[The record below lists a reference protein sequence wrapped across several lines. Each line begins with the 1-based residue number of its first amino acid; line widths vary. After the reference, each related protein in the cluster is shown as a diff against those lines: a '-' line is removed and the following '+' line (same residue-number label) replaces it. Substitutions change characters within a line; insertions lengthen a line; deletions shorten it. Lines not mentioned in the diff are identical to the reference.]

1 MGAAPVAVTGAVEG
15 LVDEAVF
22 RRLVKAVGAIP
33 GQVYGKRGKAH
44 LLQALT
50 GYNKAAR
57 FSPWLV
63 IVDLD
68 DDEDCAPPLREKHLA
83 KPESRMCFRVA
94 VREIEAWLLADPE
107 RLSRLLEVEKSWL
120 PANPDGEKDP
130 KKVVVDLAR
139 KSRSG
144 EIRRD
149 LVPRA
154 GSGRVEGPA
163 YTSRLVEFV
172 SDARRGWRPLVAA
185 RRSDSLYRCFKCLNR
200 IAKASRGRKR

>member
-1 MGAAPVAVTGAVEG
+1 MGAAPVVFTGAVEG

-33 GQVYGKRGKAH
+33 GPVHGKRGKAH
-44 LLQALT
+44 LLQALN
-50 GYNKAAR
+50 GYNNAAR
-57 FSPWLV
+57 ISPWLV

-68 DDEDCAPPLREKHLA
+68 DDTECAPPLRAKHLP
-83 KPESRMCFRVA
+83 KPKDKMCFRIA
-94 VREIEAWLLADPE
+94 VREIESWLLADPD
-107 RLSRLLEVEKSWL
+107 RLSALLGVEGSLL
-120 PANPDGEKDP
+120 PPNPDNEKDP

-139 KSRSG
+139 KSRSS

-149 LVPRA
+149 LVPRE

-163 YTSRLVEFV
+163 YTSRLVEFI

-185 RRSDSLYRCFKCLNR
+185 RSSDSLNRCFKCLNR